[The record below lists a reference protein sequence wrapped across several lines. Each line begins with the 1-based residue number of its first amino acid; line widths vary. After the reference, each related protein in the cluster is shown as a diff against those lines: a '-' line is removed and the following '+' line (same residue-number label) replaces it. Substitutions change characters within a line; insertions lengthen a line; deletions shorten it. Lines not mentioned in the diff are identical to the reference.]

1 MQLARYFGRLVLI
14 ALIASF
20 FVAVAGKAEASGD
33 NPGADE
39 AEFVAALNQ
48 ARAAVGVAPLTVNAQ
63 LTSLARQH
71 AQEMAD
77 AGHIYHASP
86 ISAGVTA
93 PWVKLGENVGTGPS
107 VPPIMN
113 AFINSPAHYANIV
126 DPAFTYVGVGVV
138 WVGNQM
144 YTTHRFMQVSGSP
157 APPTTVAPAPPVTDP
172 APPATNPVNT
182 APAAPP
188 PPPPTTRPAVVT
200 PAAAPPFTPP
210 AATPE
215 RVSALLIA
223 LRAAGL

>member
-1 MQLARYFGRLVLI
+1 MKVARCTARLVLV
-14 ALIASF
+14 AFIASF
-20 FVAVAGKAEASGD
+20 FVAVAGRADASSD
-33 NPGADE
+33 NPSADE

-48 ARAAVGVAPLTVNAQ
+48 ARAAVGVGPLTVNSQ
-63 LTSLARQH
+63 LTALARQH

-107 VPPIMN
+107 VPPIMT

-144 YTTHRFMQVSGSP
+144 YTTHRFMQLSSSP
-157 APPTTVAPAPPVTDP
+157 APPPTVAPAPPATE
-172 APPATNPVNT
+172 APG
-182 APAAPP
+182 PP
-188 PPPPTTRPAVVT
+188 
-200 PAAAPPFTPP
+200 PAAAPVTTPAPTTTRPPVVTPVTAPAYTPP
-210 AATPE
+210 PATPE

>member
-1 MQLARYFGRLVLI
+1 LVLV

-20 FVAVAGKAEASGD
+20 LLAVGGKADASSD
-33 NPGADE
+33 NPSGDE

-48 ARAAVGVAPLTVNAQ
+48 ARAAVGVGPLAVNSQ
-63 LTSLARQH
+63 LTALARQH
-71 AQEMAD
+71 AQTMAD
-77 AGHIYHASP
+77 AGHIFHASP

-107 VPPIMN
+107 VPPVMN
-113 AFINSPAHYANIV
+113 AFINSPAHYNNIV

-144 YTTHRFMQVSGSP
+144 FTTHRFMQVSG
-157 APPTTVAPAPPVTDP
+157 TP
-172 APPATNPVNT
+172 APPAAAAPAP

-188 PPPPTTRPAVVT
+188 TESPAPVPTTPPVAAPPTTRPAPVVT
-200 PAAAPPFTPP
+200 PVTAPTFTPTP
-210 AATPE
+210 ATPE
-215 RVSALLIA
+215 RVGALLIA